1 MHVIMPVVKK
11 RDLRFKILND
21 CFRNPYREYTI
32 DDLVEECNKV
42 LRRNNEQE
50 VSKRTIQND
59 IEYLRGEPYYIEL
72 KKNFRSGHKALFR
85 YADTDYSLPP
95 FEIDDEERNK
105 IQEAIYV
112 LKQYEGEP
120 QYDWAR
126 ALLMQVEGEML
137 DEDTTPVVSFQ
148 ANPDMKGLQ
157 HFEPL
162 LKAIMAKHV
171 LKLRYTPFE
180 KKTITVNVYPYFLKQ
195 YNYRWYLI
203 AQAVGFDKY
212 AHYPLD
218 RIEDFK
224 EVAIPYQ
231 EAEED
236 FEEYFDDVVGI
247 TIPECE
253 VQDIIIKVSKESMGF
268 VLTKPLHLSQSI
280 VEKKDDS
287 VTIKINVK
295 PNFELDALILSFG
308 PNVEVLA
315 PESYRD
321 HISEKIKQMSEK
333 YLNNAKNLHS

>member
-1 MHVIMPVVKK
+1 MPVDKHVF
-11 RDLRFKILND
+11 LRYQILNK
-21 CFRNPYREYTI
+21 CFRNPYREFTI

-42 LRRNNEQE
+42 LRKKGELE

-59 IEYLRGEPYYIEL
+59 IEALKLEPYEIKL
-72 KKNFRSGHKALFR
+72 KKNFRSGHKVLYR
-85 YADTDYSLPP
+85 YADTDFDLPL
-95 FEIDDEERNK
+95 FETDDEERNK
-105 IQEAIYV
+105 IMEAIFV
-112 LKQYEGEP
+112 LKRHKGEP

-137 DEDTTPVVSFQ
+137 DEDATPIVSFQ
-148 ANPDMKGLQ
+148 TNPDLQGLD

-162 LKAIMAKHV
+162 LRAIMAKHV

-203 AQAVGFDKY
+203 AKAVGYETY

-218 RIEDFK
+218 RINDFK
-224 EVAIPYQ
+224 DVAIPYK

-236 FEEYFDDVVGI
+236 FEEYFKDVVGI

-253 VQDIIIKVSKESMGF
+253 AQEIIIKVNKQSKGF
-268 VLTKPLHLSQSI
+268 VLTKPLHSSQEEIEKTEDYAI
-280 VEKKDDS
+280 VK
-287 VTIKINVK
+287 IKVK

-308 PNVEVLA
+308 PNVEILA

-321 HISEKIKQMSEK
+321 HISEKIKQMYGQ
-333 YLNNAKNLHS
+333 YLNNAENE

>member
-1 MHVIMPVVKK
+1 MPVIKNK
-11 RDLRFKILND
+11 EIRFRVLNK
-21 CFRNPYREYTI
+21 CLRNPCREFTI

-42 LRRNNEQE
+42 LRRKMKQE

-59 IEYLRGEPYYIEL
+59 IEELKLEPYNIEL

-85 YADTDYSLPP
+85 YADTDFDLPI
-95 FEIDDEERNK
+95 FETDDEERNK
-105 IQEAIYV
+105 IMEAIFV
-112 LKQYEGEP
+112 LKRHKGEP

-137 DEDTTPVVSFQ
+137 DEDATPIVSFQ
-148 ANPDMKGLQ
+148 ANPDLQGLD

-162 LKAIMAKHV
+162 LRAIMAKHV

-203 AQAVGFDKY
+203 AKAVGYEKY

-218 RIEDFK
+218 RINDFK
-224 EVAIPYQ
+224 DVAIPYK
-231 EAEED
+231 EADED
-236 FEEYFDDVVGI
+236 FEEYFKDVVGI
-247 TIPECE
+247 TIPESE
-253 VQDIIIKVSKESMGF
+253 AQDIIIKVNKQSKGF
-268 VLTKPLHLSQSI
+268 VLTKPLHSSQEDI
-280 VEKKDDS
+280 EKTEDYAI
-287 VTIKINVK
+287 IKIKVK

-308 PNVEVLA
+308 PNVEILA

-321 HISEKIKQMSEK
+321 HISEKIKQMYGH
-333 YLNNAKNLHS
+333 YLNI

>member
-1 MHVIMPVVKK
+1 MPVIKNKEIRLKV
-11 RDLRFKILND
+11 LND
-21 CFRNPYREYTI
+21 CLRNPYKEYTI
-32 DDLVEECNKV
+32 DDLVEKCNKV
-42 LRRNNEQE
+42 LRDKKKQE

-59 IEYLRGEPYYIEL
+59 IEELQLEPYEIKL
-72 KKNFRSGHKALFR
+72 KKNFRSGHKVLYR
-85 YADTDYSLPP
+85 YADTDYSLPL
-95 FEIDDEERNK
+95 FDIDDEERNK

-126 ALLMQVEGEML
+126 ALLMQVEGEMI
-137 DEDTTPVVSFQ
+137 DEDATPVVSFQ
-148 ANPDMKGLQ
+148 TNQDLKGLQ

-171 LKLRYTPFE
+171 LKLRYTPFGKE
-180 KKTITVNVYPYFLKQ
+180 TLTVNIYPYFLKQ

-203 AQAVGFDKY
+203 AQAVGYDKY

-218 RIEDFK
+218 RIDDFT
-224 EVAIPYQ
+224 EIAIPYK

-253 VQDIIIKVSKESMGF
+253 AQDIIIKVSKESMGF
-268 VLTKPLHLSQSI
+268 VLTKPLHLSQRI
-280 VEKKDDS
+280 VEKTDDS

-315 PESYRD
+315 PESYRAY
-321 HISEKIKQMSEK
+321 ISEKIKQMNEK
-333 YLNNAKNLHS
+333 YLTDK